1 MTMDR
6 SIGPV
11 APRSPSGRPSVHVAL
26 NAAFLDPGVSGGP
39 ESYIR
44 GLIPSIA
51 AARPDARVTVLT
63 SRRGAARLVAD
74 GWQSFASIVALP
86 ADEGERA
93 RRLAAETMGVPRWV
107 SRHRPSVVHSLS
119 NLGPVRP
126 MASPHVLTLHDLT
139 FLRVPTFSWLTTQ
152 AMKTVA
158 LGSARHSARIIT
170 ATRAS
175 LDEIV
180 DLGGVDRSI
189 VDVVPHG
196 RKAIRPV
203 DDATVE
209 RVRDEHGLRGQRV
222 ILNVA
227 AKRPHKNQE
236 ILVRALAELPAD
248 RVLVLAG
255 HPEPYV
261 DVLRETAAALG
272 VADRVRLPD
281 HVDNDELE
289 ALWKIADVAAFPT
302 LGEGFG
308 LPVIEALD
316 RGLPV
321 ACSDLEVLTEVSGG
335 LAHPFD
341 PRDAPDVARAIE
353 TAFAEAGDRTREEAR
368 RAHAATFTWAR
379 AAELTWASYDRAI
392 SAGASR
398 R

>member
-1 MTMDR
+1 MR
-6 SIGPV
+6 SVP
-11 APRSPSGRPSVHVAL
+11 PVHVAL
-26 NAAFLDPGVSGGP
+26 NASFLDPGVSGGP

-44 GLIPSIA
+44 GLIPAIA

-63 SRRGAARLVAD
+63 SRRGAAGLVAD
-74 GWQSFASIVALP
+74 GWQDFAQIVALP
-86 ADEGERA
+86 ADEGERG
-93 RRLAAETMGVPRWV
+93 RRLAVETVAIPHWV
-107 SRHRPSVVHSLS
+107 RRHRPSVVHSLS

-126 MASPHVLTLHDLT
+126 MVAPHVLTLHDLT

-175 LDEIV
+175 LDEIA
-180 DLGGVDRSI
+180 DLGGLDRSI
-189 VDVVPHG
+189 IDVVPHG
-196 RKAIRPV
+196 RKPIRPV
-203 DDATVE
+203 DDAAVE
-209 RVRDEHGLRGQRV
+209 RVREEHGLGGKRV
-222 ILNVA
+222 VLNVA

-248 RVLVLAG
+248 TVLVLAG

-261 DVLRETAAALG
+261 EVLRETAAALG
-272 VADRVRLPD
+272 VTDRVRLPD
-281 HVDNDELE
+281 HVSNDDLE
-289 ALWKIADVAAFPT
+289 ALWKIAHVAAFPT

-321 ACSDLEVLTEVSGG
+321 ACSDIEVLTEVSGG

-341 PRDAPDVARAIE
+341 PHDAAAVAQAI
-353 TAFAEAGDRTREEAR
+353 TAAFAEAGDPDREAAR

-379 AAELTWASYDRAI
+379 AAELTWASYGHVLR
-392 SAGASR
+392 
-398 R
+398 